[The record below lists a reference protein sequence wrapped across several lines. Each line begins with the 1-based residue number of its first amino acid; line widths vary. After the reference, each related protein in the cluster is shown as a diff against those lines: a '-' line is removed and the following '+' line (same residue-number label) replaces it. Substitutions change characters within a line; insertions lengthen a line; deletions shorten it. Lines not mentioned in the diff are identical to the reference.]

1 MSDNNNRNFP
11 PPGGSGN
18 FGPPQGGGPGGPP
31 GGGGFGPPQGGGPG
45 GPPPQRESFGGPVVR
60 QTLSATERPRT
71 RRPPGPGGPGGGPMG
86 FMMGGTARDFKGTM
100 RRLLVFIK
108 PYIPQFILI
117 GFLTVLATILQI
129 LGPRI
134 NGMVIDELFNG
145 AMAQMRGTGSI
156 NFVRIAQIIS
166 WLIWL
171 FVVGTV
177 FQFIQGWVMSGIS
190 ANLTYRFRD
199 DLSRKIH
206 RLPFT
211 FFDGTTH
218 GEILSRITN
227 DVDTVTMTLNTSI
240 NQVITSACQLLGII
254 AIMCTINWP
263 LTVASLALLSLSFL
277 VVRVIIKHSQVLF
290 RTQQTYLGQV
300 NSHVEEMFSAH
311 TVVKAFSGE
320 VKSVETFNESNDVL
334 YNAAWRA
341 NFISGLMMPLNG
353 LIGNIIFV
361 GICIAGGALAV
372 QGRMTLGGIQAF
384 TQYVRQLSQPINQIA
399 QVTNM
404 LQQTAAA
411 AERVFEFLEQPEEVP
426 ETAEPLSTKGIA
438 GQVTFDHVGFGYDPS
453 VPVIKD
459 FSAEVKTGQKIAIV
473 GPTGAGK
480 TTIVKLL
487 MRFYDADRG
496 SIAID
501 GHDIKLFTR
510 DDLRHLFGMVLQD
523 TWLFNGTIRENIR
536 YGRLNATDAE
546 VEEAAKAA
554 QVDFF
559 VHTWPEGYNMEL
571 NEETSNISQGQK
583 QLLTIARAILADPG
597 MLILDEATSS
607 VDTRTEGLIQTAMDN
622 LMKGRTSFVIAHRL
636 STIRNADLILAIQDG
651 DIVEQG
657 THAELLDRG
666 GFYAALYNSQ
676 FEGAEEAL

>member
-1 MSDNNNRNFP
+1 M
-11 PPGGSGN
+11 
-18 FGPPQGGGPGGPP
+18 
-31 GGGGFGPPQGGGPG
+31 
-45 GPPPQRESFGGPVVR
+45 
-60 QTLSATERPRT
+60 A
-71 RRPPGPGGPGGGPMG
+71 
-86 FMMGGTARDFKGTM
+86 FMMGGTARDFKGAM
-100 RRLLVFIK
+100 RRRLAFIK
-108 PYIPQFILI
+108 PSVPKFFLV
-117 GFLTVLATILQI
+117 GFLAILATILQT

-134 NGMVIDELFNG
+134 NGMAIDELFNG
-145 AMAQMRGTGSI
+145 AMAQARGTGSI
-156 NFVRIAQIIS
+156 NFARIAVIIS
-166 WLIWL
+166 TLIWL
-171 FVVGTV
+171 FAVGTV
-177 FQFIQGWVMSGIS
+177 FQFLQGWVMSGIS
-190 ANLTYRFRD
+190 ANIGYRFRD
-199 DLSRKIH
+199 ELSKKIH

-227 DVDTVTMTLNTSI
+227 DVDTVTMTLNMSI
-240 NQVITSACQLLGII
+240 NQMISSVCHLLGIVI
-254 AIMCTINWP
+254 VMCTINWP
-263 LTVASLALLSLSFL
+263 LTLGSLALLSVSFL
-277 VVRVIIKHSQVLF
+277 VVRIIIKHSQALF
-290 RTQQTYLGQV
+290 KTQQTYLGQV
-300 NSHVEEMFSAH
+300 NSHVEEMLGAH

-320 VKSVETFNESNDVL
+320 KKSVETFNQSNDVL

-361 GICIAGGALAV
+361 GICIVGGSLAV
-372 QGRMTLGGIQAF
+372 KGRMSLGGIQSF
-384 TQYVRQLSQPINQIA
+384 TQYVRQLGHPINQIA

-411 AERVFEFLEQPEEVP
+411 AERVFELLEQSEEIP
-426 ETAEPLSTKGIA
+426 ETAEPRSTEGIA
-438 GQVTFDHVGFGYDPS
+438 GQVAFDHVGFGYDPA
-453 VPVIKD
+453 VPVLRD
-459 FSAEVKTGQKIAIV
+459 FSAVVKPGQKIAIV

-487 MRFYDADRG
+487 MRFYDVDRG

-501 GHDIKLFTR
+501 GVDIKLFAR
-510 DDLRHLFGMVLQD
+510 NDLRHLFGMVLQD
-523 TWLFNGTIRENIR
+523 TWLFNGSIRENIR
-536 YGRLNATDAE
+536 YGRLEATDEE

-583 QLLTIARAILADPG
+583 QLLTIARAILANPG

-636 STIRNADLILAIQDG
+636 STIRNADLILAIRDG

-657 THAELLDRG
+657 AHGELLKRG

-676 FEGAEEAL
+676 FEGQEAL

>member
-1 MSDNNNRNFP
+1 M
-11 PPGGSGN
+11 
-18 FGPPQGGGPGGPP
+18 
-31 GGGGFGPPQGGGPG
+31 
-45 GPPPQRESFGGPVVR
+45 
-60 QTLSATERPRT
+60 A
-71 RRPPGPGGPGGGPMG
+71 

-100 RRLLVFIK
+100 RRLLSFIK

-117 GFLTVLATILQI
+117 AVLTTLATVLQI
-129 LGPRI
+129 AGPRI

-145 AMAQMRGTGSI
+145 ALAQARGQGGI
-156 NFVRIAQIIS
+156 NFQRIAEIIS
-166 WLIWL
+166 WLAVL
-171 FVVGTV
+171 FVVGAV
-177 FQFIQGWVMSGIS
+177 FQLIQGWVMSGIS
-190 ANLTYRFRD
+190 ANLTYRFRNE
-199 DLSRKIH
+199 LSQKIH

-227 DVDTVTMTLNTSI
+227 DVETVTMTLNVSI
-240 NQVITSACQLLGII
+240 NQMITSFCQLIGIVT
-254 AIMCTINWP
+254 IMCTINWQ
-263 LTVASLALLSLSFL
+263 LTLGALSLLSLSFL
-277 VVRVIIKHSQVLF
+277 VIRVIIKYSQVLF
-290 RTQQTYLGQV
+290 KTQQTYLGQV

-320 VKSVETFNESNDVL
+320 AKSVETFNRSNDVL
-334 YNAAWRA
+334 YNTAWRA
-341 NFISGLMMPLNG
+341 NFLSGLMMPLNG

-372 QGRMTLGGIQAF
+372 RGRMTLGGIQTF
-384 TQYVRQLSQPINQIA
+384 TQYIRQLSQPINQIA

-411 AERVFEFLEQPEEVP
+411 AERVFEFLEQPEETP
-426 ETAEPLSTKGIA
+426 EAADPLPAEGIT
-438 GQVTFDHVGFGYDPS
+438 GQVTFDHVGFGYDPAY
-453 VPVIKD
+453 PVIRD
-459 FSAEVKTGQKIAIV
+459 FSTAIRPGQKIAIV

-496 SIAID
+496 SISID
-501 GHDIKLFTR
+501 GHNIKLFTR
-510 DDLRHLFGMVLQD
+510 NGLRRLFGMVLQD

-536 YGRLNATDAE
+536 YGRLSATDAE
-546 VEEAAKAA
+546 VEDAAKAA

-559 VHTWPEGYNMEL
+559 VHTWPEGYNMVL

-583 QLLTIARAILADPG
+583 QLLTIARAILADPD

-607 VDTRTEGLIQTAMDN
+607 VDTRTEGLIQAAMDN

-636 STIRNADLILAIQDG
+636 STIRNADLILAIRDG

-657 THAELLDRG
+657 THEELLLRD

-676 FEGAEEAL
+676 FEGALEQKAPETA